1 MLLNDS
7 FHHWIVL
14 YGSSNEAKNYSYTL
28 EYLNET
34 DETKCCYTGK
44 VLAIDETYDSIIKNG
59 NCFGINRKLFDKKFL
74 IPEADN
80 KFKFFVTIR
89 NMKEEV
95 KGENVASGFSGID
108 EYLASIQLK

>member
-1 MLLNDS
+1 MS
-7 FHHWIVL
+7 VL
-14 YGSSNEAKNYSYTL
+14 KRSVPYKSE
-28 EYLNET
+28 
-34 DETKCCYTGK
+34 
-44 VLAIDETYDSIIKNG
+44 VSIITFATPRTAIASLLAVKNG